1 MPSDGTVKWRL
12 VMLGPHTRRAVAGG
26 HFHRTP
32 RGFALSASN
41 CKSGLEFE
49 SGCASRRRDIR
60 ALRKLADMRKQLLR
74 TRLPIVIG
82 LILAIGCSTSHTNTT
97 ASPATTASPPPA
109 STTNGRSIFQ
119 TGKDVSGVQIVAREP
134 PLFRSCAACH
144 RADGSGGVHLPG
156 GAVSADLRHAAL
168 VTNQKQPYT
177 IALLER
183 AISTG
188 IDNTGASLS
197 PVMPR
202 WKLSKQDLQAVAHYV
217 FTELK

>member
-1 MPSDGTVKWRL
+1 
-12 VMLGPHTRRAVAGG
+12 
-26 HFHRTP
+26 
-32 RGFALSASN
+32 
-41 CKSGLEFE
+41 
-49 SGCASRRRDIR
+49 
-60 ALRKLADMRKQLLR
+60 LRKLADMRKQLLR

-82 LILAIGCSTSHTNTT
+82 LIVATGCFTSHTNTT
-97 ASPATTASPPPA
+97 ASPATTVSPATTASPPPA
-109 STTNGRSIFQ
+109 PTTNGRSIFQ
-119 TGKDVSGVQIVAREP
+119 TGKGVSGVQIVAREP

-168 VTNQKQPYT
+168 VTSQKQPYT

-197 PVMPR
+197 PGMPR
-202 WKLSKQDLQAVAHYV
+202 WKLSKQDLHAVAYYV